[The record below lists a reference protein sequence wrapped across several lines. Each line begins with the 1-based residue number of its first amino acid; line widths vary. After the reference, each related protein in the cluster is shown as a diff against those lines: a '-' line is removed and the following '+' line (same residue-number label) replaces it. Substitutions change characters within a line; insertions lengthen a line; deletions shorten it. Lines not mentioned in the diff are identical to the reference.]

1 MANIPLNK
9 FVLITKSIE
18 DTSTSE
24 IEVYQTPTG
33 VSSVVLSLQ
42 ISNTKEEAETGVE
55 DSIIISL
62 IISRNEL
69 EEYYLVKEAVIP
81 VTEALNPLSGKL
93 VLQETDKIIVQ
104 STGEADIVLSVLEN
118 ANE

>member
-9 FVLITKSIE
+9 FVLVTKSIN
-18 DTSTSE
+18 TE
-24 IEVYQTPTG
+24 INEIDVYQTPVG

-42 ISNTKEEAETGVE
+42 ISNTKQEAEIGVE
-55 DSIIISL
+55 DSIVISL
-62 IISRNEL
+62 LIVRDQV
-69 EEYYLVKEAVIP
+69 EEYFLAKDAVIP

-93 VLQETDKIIVQ
+93 VLQENDKLIVQ
-104 STGEADIVLSVLEN
+104 SNGEADIVLSVLEN